1 MLYKEMNYTQKREF
15 EATLTIGQRA
25 KMRRMEKEFA
35 AQIQPINYA
44 SHAREEEV
52 RKEAWKALQI
62 SERVKELEAAAHPQ
76 IFSLREQIQ
85 TLQEQLTKAQN
96 ELAEARS
103 DIQAEQYSAAYN
115 DPEVKAIKAIWSKT
129 REIQAQKFQQLVDSF
144 EVKVLA

>member
-35 AQIQPINYA
+35 EQIQPINYA

-52 RKEAWKALQI
+52 RKEAWKALKI
-62 SERVKELEAAAHPQ
+62 AERVKELESALHPE
-76 IFSLREQIQ
+76 IFSLRAQIE
-85 TLQEQLTKAQN
+85 TLQEQLSKAQN
-96 ELAEARS
+96 ELAEKRS
-103 DIQAEQYSAAYN
+103 DIQAEPYSAAYN

-129 REIQAQKFQQLVDSF
+129 KEMQAEKFQKLVDSF
-144 EVKVLA
+144 VKVDA